1 MHRSP
6 RAALAVLLLVLVAL
20 AGCSSSDD
28 RAGAS
33 TGTSAPSSGV
43 VRIQDATVD
52 VPALPTQA
60 AVRFVVE
67 NGTGDDDVLIAA
79 SSPIAEHV
87 TIHRSTVSSKGLS
100 TMEPVARLKIPA
112 RSRVTF
118 APGGLHVMLT
128 GLRHRLVA
136 GQTFTLKLTFDKAGT
151 RSAAVTVVK
160 PGTAG
165 SSEDMSNMDME
176 HDHEG

>member
-1 MHRSP
+1 MHRSS
-6 RAALAVLLLVLVAL
+6 RSALAVLLLVLVAL
-20 AGCSSSDD
+20 AGCSSSD
-28 RAGAS
+28 GQAS
-33 TGTSAPSSGV
+33 ASSGAKAPDSGQ
-43 VRIQDATVD
+43 VRIVDATVD

-67 NGTGDDDVLIAA
+67 NGTGADDFLTGA
-79 SSPIAEHV
+79 SSPAAEHV
-87 TIHRSTVSSKGLS
+87 TVHRSTVDAKGLS
-100 TMEPVARLKIPA
+100 TMSPVARLKIPA

-136 GQTFTLKLTFDKAGT
+136 GQTLTLKLTFAEAGT
-151 RSAAVTVVK
+151 RTATVEVVK
-160 PGTAG
+160 PGAAG
-165 SSEDMSNMDME
+165 SSEDMDME

>member
-6 RAALAVLLLVLVAL
+6 RSALAVLLLVLVAL
-20 AGCSSSDD
+20 AGCSSPD
-28 RAGAS
+28 GQAS
-33 TGTSAPSSGV
+33 ASSGTKAPDSGQV
-43 VRIQDATVD
+43 EIVDATVD

-67 NGTGDDDVLIAA
+67 NGTGQDDVLTGA
-79 SSPIAEHV
+79 SSTAAEHV
-87 TIHRSTVSSKGLS
+87 TVHRSTVDSKGLS
-100 TMEPVARLKIPA
+100 TMRPVARLKIPA

-136 GQTFTLKLTFDKAGT
+136 GQTLPLKLTFAKAGT
-151 RSAAVTVVK
+151 RTATVKVVK
-160 PGTAG
+160 PGAAG
-165 SSEDMSNMDME
+165 SSEDMDME